1 MEVHNRK
8 SLKEIRRNLR
18 QESTPA
24 EDFLWQHI
32 RNRKLNQLKFKR
44 QHSIGNYV
52 VDFYCA
58 SKRLIIE
65 VDGAVHAL
73 PDQLEKDKSRDE
85 NLIEMGFKILRFS
98 NEEVLLNINFVKE
111 EITKHSQII
120 SLPSPSLRR
129 GAGGEV

>member
-18 QESTPA
+18 QESTLA

-32 RNRKLNQLKFKR
+32 RNRNLNQLKFKR

-65 VDGAVHAL
+65 VDGVVHGLA
-73 PDQLEKDKSRDE
+73 DQLEKDKSRDE
-85 NLIEMGFKILRFS
+85 NLIEMDFKILRFS
-98 NEEVLLNINFVKE
+98 NEEVLLNINFVKQ
-111 EITKHSQII
+111 EITKHSQTI
-120 SLPSPSLRR
+120 
-129 GAGGEV
+129 

>member
-32 RNRKLNQLKFKR
+32 RNRNLNQLKFKR

-65 VDGAVHAL
+65 VDGAVHTL

-85 NLIEMGFKILRFS
+85 NLIEMDFKILRFS

-111 EITKHSQII
+111 EIIRHTEFINPP
-120 SLPSPSLRR
+120 LLL
-129 GAGGEV
+129 